1 MGAAG
6 AAMSFLPIVT
16 PWLFWLVVVLLL
28 AGTVW
33 TLLKN
38 RSSTSWRRAALVV
51 LLLLAAAR
59 PGLAGADASV
69 VSSDLN
75 VFFVVDVSPS
85 SAAQDYDGASP
96 RLTGMQADINAVA
109 AELPGARYSLIS
121 FDSTAKMLLPLTTDT
136 TALRTLTQVLTPGS
150 SYTSK
155 GSSISAASEMLGE
168 RLAAAQ
174 ESHPHRPRLVFY
186 LGDGE
191 QTAASA
197 PKPFTHGTELIDG
210 GAVLGYGTAAGG
222 HMRDYSYSADKP
234 GPYILDK
241 SAGYTPAT
249 SRIDEKALATV
260 AKQLRVPYIHRGN
273 PADISAAL
281 VAATPTKAAQAGS
294 SEQDGTG
301 RWELYW
307 LFALAGFGVAAWE
320 AVRLGTALRTLPG
333 GKLSHPRATQ
343 RSQAPARPTP
353 ANLTRSRPTR
363 GRVDAP

>member
-1 MGAAG
+1 
-6 AAMSFLPIVT
+6 MSFLPIVS
-16 PWLFWLVVVLLL
+16 PWLFWPVAVLLL
-28 AGTVW
+28 AGTGW

-38 RSSTSWRRAALVV
+38 RSSTTWRRAALAV

-59 PGLAGADASV
+59 PGLAGAEAPV
-69 VSSDLN
+69 VSGDLN

-85 SAAQDYDGASP
+85 SAAEDYDGASP
-96 RLTGMQADINAVA
+96 RLVGMQTDINALA

-121 FDSTAKMLLPLTTDT
+121 FDNTAKVLLPLTTDA
-136 TALRTLTQVLTPGS
+136 TALRTLTQVLAPGS
-150 SYTSK
+150 AYTSK
-155 GSSISAASEMLGE
+155 GSSISAAGELLGD

-174 ESHPHRPRLVFY
+174 ESHPNRPRLVFY

-241 SAGYTPAT
+241 SANYTPAT
-249 SRIDEKALATV
+249 SRIDEKALASV
-260 AKQLRVPYIHRGN
+260 ARQLDVPYIHRGN
-273 PADISAAL
+273 PAGISAAL
-281 VAATPTKAAQAGS
+281 AASAPTLAAQAGN
-294 SEQDGTG
+294 SEQAGAG

-307 LFALAGFGVAAWE
+307 LFALAGFAVASWE
-320 AVRLGTALRTLPG
+320 AVRLGTALRRIPG
-333 GKLSHPRATQ
+333 GRLSHRKLPQ
-343 RSQAPARPTP
+343 
-353 ANLTRSRPTR
+353 SRPTHEGPTR
-363 GRVDAP
+363 DHSTRDRVGAP